1 MGLVAAKTGTIRSK
15 ARRSRT
21 RRRSALAQAGIAFVP
36 EDRRIF
42 PNLTVGE
49 NLRLAALAGRKGA
62 WTEKRIYEY
71 FAVLGERR
79 DKPAKLSGGEQQML
93 AIARALVANPDII
106 LLDEPME
113 GLAPLIA
120 RNVEEVVR
128 NIRRRGPH
136 DLAGRAERARRD
148 EPLRPRLRALERP
161 RRRIGNDRGAQS
173 RRGDDAAV
181 PRGVSCALD
190 AARWS
195 GTVYVGRLEV
205 VRRHRGRLPDRA
217 ARAAARRYRRPPL
230 DVFAHGA
237 RTSCSSADVRA
248 RGRFGTLHYRV
259 MPIRLRAAP
268 LRHRCS

>member
-1 MGLVAAKTGTIRSK
+1 MPLLELDHVNAYYDKSHVLQDVSLSVDAGEVVALLGRNGSGRSTTCKTVMGLVAARSGQIRFKGKPITNKTPF
-15 ARRSRT
+15 
-21 RRRSALAQAGIAFVP
+21 ALAQLGIAFVP

-62 WTEKRIYEY
+62 WTEKRIYDY

-128 NIRRRGPH
+128 NIRAEGNTILLVEQNAQVAMSLSDRGYV
-136 DLAGRAERARRD
+136 LSNGRVVGEGSID
-148 EPLRPRLRALERP
+148 QLRADEAMMQRYL
-161 RRRIGNDRGAQS
+161 
-173 RRGDDAAV
+173 AV
-181 PRGVSCALD
+181 
-190 AARWS
+190 
-195 GTVYVGRLEV
+195 
-205 VRRHRGRLPDRA
+205 
-217 ARAAARRYRRPPL
+217 
-230 DVFAHGA
+230 
-237 RTSCSSADVRA
+237 
-248 RGRFGTLHYRV
+248 
-259 MPIRLRAAP
+259 
-268 LRHRCS
+268 